1 MSDLILLYFRVT
13 STSDF
18 MSCSALPLSLPLSSN
33 QLQGMISDESSP
45 CSSTDSSEP
54 SSSSNDNN
62 GSSGEKTG
70 GTVMLEDGSDSSDG
84 GQEPGPEK

>member
-1 MSDLILLYFRVT
+1 
-13 STSDF
+13 
-18 MSCSALPLSLPLSSN
+18 MSCIRFLPLSLSFSSD

-45 CSSTDSSEP
+45 CSSTDSNEA
-54 SSSSNDNN
+54 SNSISGNN
-62 GSSGEKTG
+62 GSSGCNGGSGGTTA